1 MKLWWIN
8 VAVWIGVIFFSST
21 STASYWCESAFN
33 YVSGIFM
40 SGVPRDSTSYGA
52 VHIVADKGLHVT
64 LFAVLGVLLFRAMM
78 DPRKKVVRI
87 LLFGFVVG
95 CCSEYLQSF
104 FPDRDPA
111 FRDVLIN
118 LGGTALGLL
127 VSRMSWA
134 RSVAAGTESSR
145 EYTFTSSDGH

>member
-1 MKLWWIN
+1 MRIWWTA

-21 STASYWCESAFN
+21 STASYWCESAFS
-33 YVSGIFM
+33 YLSGIFM
-40 SGVPRDSTSYGA
+40 SGVPPTSTSFGA
-52 VHIVADKGLHVT
+52 VHLAADKGLHVT
-64 LFAVLGVLLFRAMM
+64 LFAVLAVLLVRAMM

-87 LLFGFVVG
+87 LAFGFFVG

-118 LGGTALGLL
+118 LGGTALGVL

-134 RSVAAGTESSR
+134 RRFAAGTESSR